1 MLPMELERK
10 FIDNITELRIE
21 SFDFVYLSC
30 FDKVGK
36 EICRHVD

>member
-1 MLPMELERK
+1 MFPMELERK
-10 FIDNITELRIE
+10 FIANITVLRIE
-21 SFDFVYLSC
+21 PPDLFELSS

>member
-1 MLPMELERK
+1 MLSMELERK
-10 FIDNITELRIE
+10 FIANITELRIE
-21 SFDFVYLSC
+21 FSNLVYLSS